1 MIRPS
6 YRLGHKMRQ
15 NSNLRDLFRVFIT
28 DPSTNVTMDG
38 TTGPWTVPRGPRDEN
53 EPKQLTSSLRIGE
66 IKVDNNDPA
75 LIAA

>member
-1 MIRPS
+1 
-6 YRLGHKMRQ
+6 
-15 NSNLRDLFRVFIT
+15 
-28 DPSTNVTMDG
+28 MDG